1 MMRENDI
8 ALLELETRANMSSTT
23 VSKIQI
29 RQISNS
35 TVDQLIVTDD
45 STQCI
50 MAGWGYTTYEGES
63 FQVNKFISLRNYLKR
78 M

>member
-1 MMRENDI
+1 MRLENDI

-35 TVDQLIVTDD
+35 TIDQMTVTDD
-45 STQCI
+45 SIKCV
-50 MAGWGYTTYEGES
+50 MAGWGYTTYEG
-63 FQVNKFISLRNYLKR
+63 SLLQTHFVRCIILV
-78 M
+78 